1 MISKLTFIY
10 FMSFI
15 SIVYSNCFT
24 MPPKVTTVSKWAFS
38 VPNVESKNYIH
49 DTHGCP
55 TNYDLNSQYS
65 HIENTL
71 IKKNINNIN
80 IYGYSVCCK
89 KSNVKEIQDFSKKM
103 IEYIPILLES
113 FSDCSLFP
121 NECKTN

>member
-24 MPPKVTTVSKWAFS
+24 MPPKVKPISKWALS
-38 VPNVESKNYIH
+38 VPNVESNDYIH
-49 DTHGCP
+49 DTHNCP
-55 TNYDLNSQYS
+55 DNYDLNSQYS

-71 IKKNINNIN
+71 IRNNIININ

-89 KSNVKEIQDFSKKM
+89 KSNVKELSDFSKM
-103 IEYIPILLES
+103 IDYIPKILES
-113 FSDCSLFP
+113 FNDCSLFSS
-121 NECKTN
+121 ECKSN